1 MTTRS
6 RLLTQ
11 GAMIVAVLAAMT
23 LAVRLTLAQ
32 APGPGGDP
40 EAMAPAEVDASVYGG
55 IPVQGRL
62 TGANDHPISGYR
74 WITFSLYA
82 SSTGGVPLC
91 YDMNYVGLED
101 GLFSTYIGECYYAVN
116 GQALYL
122 GIQVEGDPEMTPREP
137 IYPVPY
143 AFTLRPGAV
152 ISGAR
157 PNSPLLH
164 IETWATTGRGIRVY
178 ALAESGTSYGV
189 VGASKSPDGYG
200 GYFYNS
206 GGGTG
211 LRGFTDAADH
221 NYGIY
226 TEDNLSALNYHTS
239 GATMQIV
246 QNGGATAL
254 EPGDVVAFSG
264 MGAPLEAGGEPVI
277 HVTAV
282 ASANST
288 AVAGVVHSRYD
299 VDAESNSQDPD
310 TGVTPDGLAG
320 AGDYLLVVVQGP
332 AQVKASAVAG
342 ALAPGDLVASAGP
355 AGLAAKAAMVELG
368 GTEIAVP
375 GTVLGKALEPLKE
388 GQGLIHIFVTLQ

>member
-6 RLLTQ
+6 RLLTR
-11 GAMIVAVLAAMT
+11 GAMIIAVLAAMT

-32 APGPGGDP
+32 APGPGGTSEGIVP
-40 EAMAPAEVDASVYGG
+40 SQVDASVYGG

-62 TGANDHPISGYR
+62 TDANDHPISGNRYV
-74 WITFSLYA
+74 TFSLYA
-82 SSTGGVPLC
+82 DNTGGIPLC
-91 YDMNYVGLED
+91 FDKNYVALED
-101 GLFSTYIGECYYAVN
+101 GLFSTFIGECYYVVN
-116 GQALYL
+116 GQALDL

-178 ALAESGTSYGV
+178 ALAESGTNYGV

-239 GATMQIV
+239 GATMQVV

-264 MGAPLEAGGEPVI
+264 MGKAGAGRPPVI
-277 HVTAV
+277 QV
-282 ASANST
+282 AA
-288 AVAGVVHSRYD
+288 
-299 VDAESNSQDPD
+299 
-310 TGVTPDGLAG
+310 AG
-320 AGDYLLVVVQGP
+320 APTAPAWPAWCTAGTSRRRGRARHRRVWAATGQTLDGPAAPGDYLLVVVQGP
-332 AQVKASAVAG
+332 AQVKASA
-342 ALAPGDLVASAGP
+342 SP
-355 AGLAAKAAMVELG
+355 ARCSPATWSPA
-368 GTEIAVP
+368 
-375 GTVLGKALEPLKE
+375 
-388 GQGLIHIFVTLQ
+388 QGLRGSRRGRRWSSSVGQRSPSPAPCWARPSSRSRKARG